1 MTDKELDEKL
11 RLTFDEMRA
20 NNAVKARIS
29 ERIMGD
35 NMDVERIIM
44 DNENEN
50 ETNKPKRIIKISN
63 GGKAAVA
70 AAAVLV
76 IGGGLI
82 IFNNK
87 APEIKDNGGA
97 NNAVV
102 TTDDEDIVTNKV
114 YYDESGKTMFDKFG
128 EESDI
133 WELENG
139 RYLIRQTEDK
149 SDMFAE
155 EDMNFINGLINANH
169 ATYIIYDAQEKNI
182 VSQLRTDKI
191 AVKVYDDCFILWRPE
206 KKNSNA
212 EKMEDK
218 ALKTQIAKGF
228 TGQMFDFD
236 FEPVGDEIKVKA
248 PDKMSMLTGNLPE
261 VDIYGSV
268 YYEAYGML
276 SENSGGIMSIAGS
289 NLYKD
294 DEVIFKEESAKLL
307 TSFGLTQ
314 DRKNLIVNSVDS
326 GNEGT
331 QLLGKCTW
339 YELPYDSN
347 AAREISE
354 NISESL
360 SFMLEDKFCTVMNSD
375 KSVDL
380 NIYNKEGKERTVAL
394 DALNTEYSPNSV
406 FVTKDRKY
414 LVLSYVKID
423 HTVSPIPEGE
433 IIKVYDIENDF
444 KPLCEHESDMIVYNI
459 NDGCDILFDEESG
472 EIICKGFVFTDD
484 THFPETKIES
494 FNING
499 GTDEVKAEDEDIS
512 ANDPAKVIE
521 KFGANSE
528 ISILSN
534 GNYLVKQMSE
544 DGISVEYTIYDAEND
559 KENSWV
565 DKADKV
571 EILDNGFAIYR
582 NMGDGHVQAMVYG
595 NDGIQGEV
603 RQFSFTSDKAS
614 ASVQAVTFN
623 HDGSL
628 MYAAVEE
635 RDSDNELFVRI
646 YSVNESGTQT
656 YLGKMQENVSVTK
669 MSVTADDSLIGV
681 IWNSTKGDD
690 RGENNYSLLIAENGE
705 TVETHKKG
713 HQLYSRGNKLF
724 LCNNDG
730 ISVYCAGSDEEKALF
745 LEEGVESGSLYV
757 GRDYPDDTFAD
768 GYPNYFVTESGEY
781 VIAVDKSDRDSN
793 TVKVSKMGS
802 DDLEELFEEKVDGKS
817 IVIYDNGANLFFDE
831 KSGELCAGA
840 WDLDG
845 NGGYSAYKAKVF

>member
-128 EESDI
+128 KESDI

-149 SDMFAE
+149 SEMFAE
-155 EDMNFINGLINANH
+155 EDMDFINGLINANH

-248 PDKMSMLTGNLPE
+248 PDKMSMITGNLPE

-314 DRKNLIVNSVDS
+314 DRKTLIVNSVDS

-423 HTVSPIPEGE
+423 HTVSPIPKGE

-499 GTDEVKAEDEDIS
+499 GTDEVKAEDEDNGS
-512 ANDPAKVIE
+512 NDPAKVIE

-614 ASVQAVTFN
+614 ASVQALTFN

-628 MYAAVEE
+628 MYVAVDE
-635 RDSDNELFVRI
+635 RDSDNESVVRI

-656 YLGKMQENVSVTK
+656 YLGKMQENISVTK

-781 VIAVDKSDRDSN
+781 VIAVDKSDRASN

-802 DDLEELFEEKVDGKS
+802 DDLEELFEKKVDGKS

>member
-11 RLTFDEMRA
+11 RLTFDEMRT

-50 ETNKPKRIIKISN
+50 ETNKPKRIIKITN

-82 IFNNK
+82 FFNNK

-128 EESDI
+128 KESDI

-155 EDMNFINGLINANH
+155 EDMDFINGLINANH

-218 ALKTQIAKGF
+218 ALNTQIAKGF

-248 PDKMSMLTGNLPE
+248 PDKMSMIIDDIPD
-261 VDIYGSV
+261 VDTAGSV
-268 YYEAYGML
+268 YYRAYNLL
-276 SENSGGIMSIAGS
+276 SENSGGIMSLAGS
-289 NLYKD
+289 KLYKD
-294 DEVIFKEESAKLL
+294 DEVIFGEDSTNVLVRADI
-307 TSFGLTQ
+307 TS
-314 DRKNLIVNSVDS
+314 DRKYLSVS
-326 GNEGT
+326 TFGAVSEGT
-331 QLLGKCTW
+331 QLFGKCTW
-339 YELPYDSN
+339 YELPYDGN
-347 AAREISE
+347 AALEITSDGPYTQ
-354 NISESL
+354 
-360 SFMLEDKFCTVMNSD
+360 SFVLDDKFCSI
-375 KSVDL
+375 SVEEENVNL
-380 NIYNKEGKERTVAL
+380 NIYNNESKERTVAL
-394 DALNTEYSPNSV
+394 DVLKSEYLPMSG
-406 FVTKDRKY
+406 FVTEDGKY
-414 LVLSYVKID
+414 LVQSYRKINNAAN
-423 HTVSPIPEGE
+423 PIPEGGL
-433 IIKVYDIENDF
+433 IKVYDIENDF
-444 KPLCEHESDMIVYNI
+444 KPLCEHESDIVVMNI
-459 NDGCDILFDEESG
+459 WDGCDLLFDEESG
-472 EIICKGFVFTDD
+472 EIVCKGYIFKDNTQL
-484 THFPETKIES
+484 PETKIEN

-534 GNYLVKQMSE
+534 GNYLVKQVSE

-628 MYAAVEE
+628 MYVAVEE
-635 RDSDNELFVRI
+635 RDSDNESFVRI

-656 YLGKMQENVSVTK
+656 YLGKMQENISVTK

-705 TVETHKKG
+705 TVETLKKG

-781 VIAVDKSDRDSN
+781 VIAVDKSDRASN
-793 TVKVSKMGS
+793 TVKVSKMGL

-831 KSGELCAGA
+831 KSGDLCAGA

>member
-50 ETNKPKRIIKISN
+50 ETNKPKRIIKITN

-149 SDMFAE
+149 SEMFAE

-169 ATYIIYDAQEKNI
+169 VTYIIYDAQEKNI

-289 NLYKD
+289 KLYKD

-331 QLLGKCTW
+331 QFLGKCTW

-354 NISESL
+354 NIPESL
-360 SFMLEDKFCTVMNSD
+360 SFMLEDKFCTVMNND

-380 NIYNKEGKERTVAL
+380 NIYNKERKERTVAL

-423 HTVSPIPEGE
+423 HTVSPIPKGE

-472 EIICKGFVFTDD
+472 EIVCKGFVFTDD

-499 GTDEVKAEDEDIS
+499 GTDEVKAEDEDNGS
-512 ANDPAKVIE
+512 NDPAKVIE

-635 RDSDNELFVRI
+635 RDSDNESVVRI

-713 HQLYSRGNKLF
+713 YQLYSRGNKLF

-781 VIAVDKSDRDSN
+781 VIAVDKSDRASN

-802 DDLEELFEEKVDGKS
+802 DGLEELFEEKVDGKS

-831 KSGELCAGA
+831 ESGELCAGA